1 MAQVARM
8 VDVVK
13 TYGHTRALDGMDLSL
28 CRGEIVALLG
38 PNGAGKT
45 TAVAVL
51 TGSRRPDSGSVD
63 LLGGRPRDVSVRRRI
78 GLTPQ
83 ESGFPNALRVGEI
96 VRLVRAHYR
105 APLTDQVLF
114 ERFPIGPLAQR
125 QVGGLSGGQKRT
137 LAVALA
143 FVGAPELVF
152 LDEPTTGLDV
162 DARRALWG
170 AIAAYR
176 DDGGTVVL
184 TTHYLE
190 EAEALASRV
199 LVVHGGRAVAEGS
212 VDEIRRQVGQ
222 SRVSFDG
229 AVPDDL
235 PAVTRVE
242 RTAGRVTIYTFDA
255 DAVARAMVQRGV
267 PFKNL
272 EVAPASLEEAFVAIT
287 AGARR

>member
-1 MAQVARM
+1 M
-8 VDVVK
+8 
-13 TYGHTRALDGMDLSL
+13 
-28 CRGEIVALLG
+28 
-38 PNGAGKT
+38 
-45 TAVAVL
+45 
-51 TGSRRPDSGSVD
+51 
-63 LLGGRPRDVSVRRRI
+63 
-78 GLTPQ
+78 
-83 ESGFPNALRVGEI
+83 
-96 VRLVRAHYR
+96 
-105 APLTDQVLF
+105 
-114 ERFPIGPLAQR
+114 
-125 QVGGLSGGQKRT
+125 
-137 LAVALA
+137 
-143 FVGAPELVF
+143 
-152 LDEPTTGLDV
+152 
-162 DARRALWG
+162 WG

-199 LVVHGGRAVAEGS
+199 LMVHGGRAVAEGS

-242 RTAGRVTIYTFDA
+242 RTDGRVTIYTFDA